1 MQNEKI
7 TFQRR
12 TDHTDDQGTRGRCAS
27 SGHLPQAR
35 HLGCDLLQIQVA
47 LWRHDAVGCQTV
59 EVAAG
64 GKLQTEAAV
73 GRCHAR
79 QCCTEGPGDKKL
91 LTPDVKRKAVR
102 HVVEAH
108 GLSERRACRLAELNR
123 STFQYQKQT
132 GGDEALRQRLREL
145 ASERRRFGYRR
156 LGILL
161 EREGFQAN
169 HKKIYRLYAE
179 EGLAVKRRRGRKR
192 AIGTRSPML
201 LPEGPNERWS
211 LDFVSDALS
220 DGRRIRT
227 L

>member
-1 MQNEKI
+1 M
-7 TFQRR
+7 
-12 TDHTDDQGTRGRCAS
+12 
-27 SGHLPQAR
+27 
-35 HLGCDLLQIQVA
+35 
-47 LWRHDAVGCQTV
+47 
-59 EVAAG
+59 
-64 GKLQTEAAV
+64 
-73 GRCHAR
+73 
-79 QCCTEGPGDKKL
+79 
-91 LTPDVKRKAVR
+91 
-102 HVVEAH
+102 
-108 GLSERRACRLAELNR
+108 SERRACRLAELDR

-211 LDFVSDALS
+211 LDFVADTFGAARRFRILAVIDDFTRECLALVADTS
-220 DGRRIRT
+220 ISGQRVAR
-227 L
+227 